1 MENIKDADFDSKVLK
16 SEIPVLVDF
25 WAEWCG
31 PCRMLAPV
39 IEEVSNSMHGKVSV
53 VKMNID
59 ENAQIPSSL
68 GIRSIPTMIIF
79 KSGKPVATKLGL
91 ATKDVIEEW
100 INSVVG

>member
-1 MENIKDADFDSKVLK
+1 MENITDANFDSKVLK

-25 WAEWCG
+25 WAQWCG

-59 ENAQIPSSL
+59 ENPHTPSSL

-79 KSGKPVATKLGL
+79 KGGKPIATKLGL
-91 ATKDVIEEW
+91 VTKDVIEEW
-100 INSVVG
+100 INSVI